1 MVQPK
6 IFCDI
11 LNNLEKI
18 IQGKQEVLKQFLVC
32 YFAGG
37 HVLLEDV
44 PGVGKTTLAKS
55 LAISVQSSFHRVQFT
70 PDLLPADI
78 TGNMIYS
85 PKTGEFHFRPGP
97 IFSDIFLADEIN
109 RASPRTQSALLE
121 AMNESQ
127 VSIEGKASPLSKV
140 FTVIATQNPVAFHG
154 TYPLPEAQLDR
165 FYMRLGLG
173 YPDRKD
179 ELAMLNTQQYNHP
192 ILHLNPI
199 TQVESILQARE
210 EVKAVTMGKEVCHYL
225 LDIVEQSRK
234 DTRLKLGISP
244 RGSLAFYRTAQ
255 SKAWSDGRNYVIPDD
270 LKSVAKEV
278 LSHRIV
284 LETKVYHS
292 GISSE
297 ELIKDILE
305 QTKVPV

>member
-1 MVQPK
+1 MKPE
-6 IFCDI
+6 IFYDI
-11 LNNLEKI
+11 LKNLEKV

-121 AMNESQ
+121 AMNEAQ

-173 YPDRKD
+173 YPSRID
-179 ELAMLNTQQYNHP
+179 ELAMLDTQQYSHP
-192 ILHLNPI
+192 LSHLSSVTQIENILK
-199 TQVESILQARE
+199 ARE
-210 EVKAVTMGKEVCHYL
+210 EVKSIKMGKEVCQYL

-255 SKAWSDGRNYVIPDD
+255 AKAWSEAREYVIPDD
-270 LKSVAKEV
+270 LKAVAIEV

-292 GISSE
+292 GISPE
-297 ELIKDILE
+297 ELIKDILA
-305 QTKVPV
+305 QTNVPV